1 MQRELKILTLASGL
15 FIFAAGLFGPIYAVF
30 VEDIGGDILTAGM
43 SYSIFAIIAGV
54 LTFLISRWEDHVKHK
69 EKLVVIGYA
78 LATIGSLGYLFIKN
92 PFDLYVVQSIFGI
105 STAIRLPA
113 FYGLYS
119 KHLDHRKYVSEWGL
133 WEGIAWI
140 VTGVSAIIGSYL
152 ANIYGFRTLFIVM
165 FIVSLFSLI
174 ASVFLFSEAK

>member
-69 EKLVVIGYA
+69 EKLVVI
-78 LATIGSLGYLFIKN
+78 
-92 PFDLYVVQSIFGI
+92 LY
-105 STAIRLPA
+105 
-113 FYGLYS
+113 
-119 KHLDHRKYVSEWGL
+119 
-133 WEGIAWI
+133 
-140 VTGVSAIIGSYL
+140 
-152 ANIYGFRTLFIVM
+152 
-165 FIVSLFSLI
+165 
-174 ASVFLFSEAK
+174 